1 MGKGRIFG
9 SIAIL
14 ASILAAASWSGCG
27 GSSNDQGISFR
38 SLGYFMDS
46 TGTTGQSGTCAS
58 LTDDNTVP
66 TINSDGTLN
75 GGFLGLQNSM
85 LQGINL
91 NFVNLSY
98 QVSGSSLAIPSDV
111 FALGGRLGPANNS
124 ESSPP
129 TGFFQTLIVSPAIFE
144 FLNQNRSRLPQPPFS
159 MVVFTTATGTADNG
173 DVFTTQTVNFQ
184 VLFVDD
190 TCAAPT
196 PVPQA
201 GSEGGTT
208 TG

>member
-9 SIAIL
+9 SVAVF
-14 ASILAAASWSGCG
+14 ASIVAAVVWSGC

-38 SLGYFMDS
+38 SLGYFADS
-46 TGTTGQSGTCAS
+46 DGTIGESGTCAS
-58 LTDDNTVP
+58 LTNDTQVP
-66 TINSDGTLN
+66 SINADGTQN

-85 LQGINL
+85 FQGINL

-98 QVSGSSLAIPSDV
+98 QVSGSSLNIPDDV
-111 FALGGRLGPANNS
+111 FALGGRLGPADNS
-124 ESSPP
+124 QSSGP
-129 TGFFQTLIVSPAIFE
+129 TGFFQVVIVSPAIMQ

-173 DVFTTQTVNFQ
+173 DVFTTNTVNFQ
-184 VLFVDD
+184 VNFVDT
-190 TCAAPT
+190 TCAPPT

-208 TG
+208 TE

>member
-9 SIAIL
+9 SIAVL
-14 ASILAAASWSGCG
+14 AFIVVAASWSACG
-27 GSSNDQGISFR
+27 TSNDQGISFR
-38 SLGYFMDS
+38 SLGYFTDS

-58 LTDDNTVP
+58 LTNDTQVP
-66 TINSDGTLN
+66 TANADGTLN

-91 NFVNLSY
+91 DFVNLSY
-98 QVSGSSLAIPSDV
+98 RVNGSSLSIPSDV
-111 FALGGRLGPANNS
+111 FALGGRLGPANSS

-129 TGFFQTLIVSPAIFE
+129 TSFSQIIIVSPNVME
-144 FLNQNRSRLPQPPFS
+144 FLNQNRTRLPQPPFS

-184 VLFVDD
+184 VLFVDN
-190 TCAAPT
+190 TCAPPT